1 MNDLTVRRTN
11 LISLVIVELL
21 GLIISQRLNPVG

>member
-1 MNDLTVRRTN
+1 MNDLIARRTN

-21 GLIISQRLNPVG
+21 GLIIGQRLNPVG